1 MNTEDQKQRENDFW
15 RFKANYEYYD
25 LVPSKEKIQAFERYV
40 SGEIDAEQLQRIFHD
55 LSGSTSKFRKIPM
68 DQFC

>member
-25 LVPSKEKIQAFERYV
+25 LVPSKEKYRRLNAMFQVKLMPNNCKEFSMI
-40 SGEIDAEQLQRIFHD
+40 
-55 LSGSTSKFRKIPM
+55 
-68 DQFC
+68 